1 MPYIVGAPTPSRLA
15 MDNGLVQSGIKTTEA
30 TGANNLI
37 SLTAADYQSVDYQIQ
52 IVRGSHYNSALIKVI
67 HDGTNTYMTEYG
79 NINQPN
85 VGIARFSTDVNSGD
99 LRLLAYPDSATATT
113 FKFIYSAIKS

>member
-1 MPYIVGAPTPSRLA
+1 MPYIVGPTTPSHLNMSA
-15 MDNGLVQSGIKTTEA
+15 GIVQSGIKTTEA
-30 TGANNLI
+30 TGANNLV

-52 IVRGSHYNSALIKVI
+52 VVRGSSYNSGLIKVI

-85 VGIARFSTDVNSGD
+85 VGIATFSTDVNSGD
-99 LRLLAYPDSATATT
+99 LRLLGYPDSSDSTV
-113 FKFIYSAIKS
+113 FKIIYSAIKA

>member
-15 MDNGLVQSGIKTTEA
+15 MDNGLVQSGIKTTSA
-30 TGANNLI
+30 TGANNLV

-52 IVRGSHYNSALIKVI
+52 VVRGSSYNSGLIKVI

-79 NINQPN
+79 NVNQPSI
-85 VGIARFSTDVNSGD
+85 GIATFSTDVNSGD
-99 LRLLAYPDSATATT
+99 LRLLAYPDAATATT

>member
-15 MDNGLVQSGIKTTEA
+15 MDNGLVQSGIKTTSA
-30 TGANNLI
+30 TGANNLV

-52 IVRGSHYNSALIKVI
+52 VIRGSNYNSALIKVI

-79 NINQPN
+79 NVNQPSA
-85 VGIARFSTDVNSGD
+85 GIATFSTDVNSGD
-99 LRLLAYPDSATATT
+99 LRLLAYLDAATATT

>member
-1 MPYIVGAPTPSRLA
+1 MPKLLS
-15 MDNGLVQSGIKTTEA
+15 Q
-30 TGANNLI
+30 ANFSNI
-37 SLTAADYQSVDYQIQ
+37 TVTSLTTTSDSQAVLDVFSKESYRSARWQIQ
-52 IVRGSHYNSALIKVI
+52 VVRGSSYNSGLIKVI

-85 VGIARFSTDVNSGD
+85 VGIATFSTDVNSGD
-99 LRLLAYPDSATATT
+99 LRLLAYPDAATATT

>member
-1 MPYIVGAPTPSRLA
+1 MPYIVGSPTPSRLA

-79 NINQPN
+79 NVNHPN
-85 VGIARFSTDVNSGD
+85 VGVATFSSDINSGD
-99 LRLLAYPDSATATT
+99 LRLLAYPDAATATT

>member
-1 MPYIVGAPTPSRLA
+1 MPYIVGPTTPSHLNMSA
-15 MDNGLVQSGIKTTEA
+15 GIVQSGIKTTEA
-30 TGANNLI
+30 TGANNLV

-52 IVRGSHYNSALIKVI
+52 VVRGSSYNSGLIKVI

-85 VGIARFSTDVNSGD
+85 VGIATFSAQISSGTIQLLGYPASTNS
-99 LRLLAYPDSATATT
+99 TT
-113 FKFIYSAIKS
+113 FKVIYSAVKS

>member
-1 MPYIVGAPTPSRLA
+1 MPYIVGTPTPTRLN

-52 IVRGSHYNSALIKVI
+52 VVRGSSYNSGLIKVI

-79 NINQPN
+79 NIINQM
-85 VGIARFSTDVNSGD
+85 
-99 LRLLAYPDSATATT
+99 
-113 FKFIYSAIKS
+113 

>member
-1 MPYIVGAPTPSRLA
+1 MPYIVGPTTPSHLNMSA
-15 MDNGLVQSGIKTTEA
+15 GIVQSGIKTTSA
-30 TGANNLI
+30 TGANNLV

-52 IVRGSHYNSALIKVI
+52 VVRGSNYNSALIKVI

-79 NINQPN
+79 NVNQPS
-85 VGIARFSTDVNSGD
+85 VGIATFSTDINSGD
-99 LRLLAYPDSATATT
+99 LRLLAYPDAATATT

>member
-52 IVRGSHYNSALIKVI
+52 VVRGSSYNSGLIKVI

-79 NINQPN
+79 SVNQPS
-85 VGIARFSTDVNSGD
+85 VGIATFSSDINSGD
-99 LRLLAYPDSATATT
+99 LRLLGYPDASTETT
-113 FKFIYSAIKS
+113 FKVIYSAIKA

>member
-15 MDNGLVQSGIKTTEA
+15 MDNGLVQSGIKTTSA
-30 TGANNLI
+30 TGANNLV

-52 IVRGSHYNSALIKVI
+52 VIRGSNYNSALIKVI

-79 NINQPN
+79 NVNQPSA
-85 VGIARFSTDVNSGD
+85 GIATFSTDVNSGD
-99 LRLLAYPDSATATT
+99 LRLLAYPDAATATT
-113 FKFIYSAIKS
+113 FKFIYSAIKA

>member
-1 MPYIVGAPTPSRLA
+1 MPYIFEAPTPSRLA
-15 MDNGLVQSGIKTTEA
+15 MDNGLVQSGIKTTSA
-30 TGANNLI
+30 TGANNLV

-52 IVRGSHYNSALIKVI
+52 VIRGSNYNSALIKVI

-79 NINQPN
+79 NVNQPSA
-85 VGIARFSTDVNSGD
+85 GIATFSTDVNSGD
-99 LRLLAYPDSATATT
+99 LRLLAYPDAATATT